1 MIVVADA
8 SPLHYLVLIH
18 AADILPTLYTQVL
31 APQMVIDE
39 LRGAGAPAAV
49 AAWIAHPPS
58 WLEVHPD
65 PPLDPTL
72 ARLDP
77 GECAALSL
85 PLLVHADRLLI
96 DDWDGRAEA
105 QSRHLFVIGTL
116 GVLARAH
123 QLQWLDFDVALA
135 RLSQT
140 NFYLSKQ
147 LIDSIRRWLS
157 LGKIQP

>member
-18 AADILPTLYTQVL
+18 AAEILPTLYTRVL
-31 APQMVIDE
+31 APQTVVDE
-39 LRGAGAPAAV
+39 LTRPGTPGAVG
-49 AAWIAHPPS
+49 AWIAQAPA
-58 WLEVHPD
+58 WLEIHPD

-72 ARLDP
+72 ALLDP
-77 GECAALSL
+77 GERAALSL
-85 PLLVHADRLLI
+85 ALLVHADRLLI

-105 QSRHLFVIGTL
+105 QRRHLLVTGTL

-123 QLQWLDFDVALA
+123 QLQLLDFDVALA

-147 LIDSIRRWLS
+147 LVDSIRHWL
-157 LGKIQP
+157 LTGQKQP